1 MVLCA
6 VVLLTAAQACHA
18 ALGSCCSVSHGC
30 RVCEPGLR
38 RHKPTRV
45 EVHLS
50 CDALPSWFWGPGDC
64 VAHKRRH
71 DPWAVMAVPQG
82 HGEAGHR
89 KRSHAQSTPSGLW
102 AGMEAGGGSPP
113 PQALAGGLPPLIHPR
128 GPPWSPVLSCSLL
141 SYLVVPCRPL
151 WCAVVPWSTICEC
164 SRSLVAASVLV
175 RYFVL
180 GVPLIPLVARLICW
194 LVCSLLFMFV
204 LSFVRSFIC
213 SLFLSVRSLVGV

>member
-82 HGEAGHR
+82 HGEARHR

-113 PQALAGGLPPLIHPR
+113 AGAGWRTTAIDSPA
-128 GPPWSPVLSCSLL
+128 WSSVVPVLSCSLL